1 MTFIDKHN
9 SGFNTRAVHVGQEL
23 DPVYGAVVPPIHLS
37 STYAPEAIGKLRK
50 GYDYGRGTNPTR
62 DALQTQ
68 IAGLE
73 TGNADTGFAYTFSS
87 GLAGET
93 ALLMAACVQE
103 IGSLSE
109 TMCTVVPTGCWTKS

>member
-1 MTFIDKHN
+1 MSFIDKHN
-9 SGFNTRAVHVGQEL
+9 SGFNTRAVHAGQEL

-62 DALQTQ
+62 DALQSQ
-68 IAGLE
+68 IAQIE

-87 GLAGET
+87 G
-93 ALLMAACVQE
+93 
-103 IGSLSE
+103 
-109 TMCTVVPTGCWTKS
+109 